1 MGLFSFIG
9 DAVEDLGDS
18 LTGAWKDISG
28 RSARDAEKDA
38 AKAQLSAQDQ
48 AYSLFEPYANTTEDI
63 ALSNRD
69 ATAVGFGQNIGDIFS
84 SGALDPL
91 ISERQ
96 DAATNYMAS
105 RGLRRSG
112 AAASKAAEIP
122 TDLAFALEQEL
133 SNRRAS
139 NIGRGYSAT
148 SNMANIRTGQGLT
161 SAEGIL
167 GAQSARAAGN
177 ANLVDMGTDIL
188 GALLSDERLKS
199 NIEQIGSISG
209 VPVISWSWNNDA
221 YEKYGLSGSSLGF
234 SAQEI
239 KKIKPHCVDDS
250 GEHLRVYYDKLL
262 EELNHGG

>member
-1 MGLFSFIG
+1 MGLFSFVANKVSG
-9 DAVEDLGDS
+9 GG
-18 LTGAWKDISG
+18 LTDAWKDFSG

-38 AKAQLSAQDQ
+38 ANAQLSAQDQ
-48 AYSLFEPYANTTEDI
+48 AYALFEPYANTAEDI

-69 ATAVGFGQNIGDIFS
+69 ATAAGFGQNIGDIFN

-96 DAATNYMAS
+96 DASTNYMAS

-112 AAASKAAEIP
+112 AAVSQAAEIP

-139 NIGRGYSAT
+139 NVGRGYSAT

-167 GAQSARAAGN
+167 GAQSAQAAGT
-177 ANLVDMGTDIL
+177 ANIINTGLDI
-188 GALLSDERLKS
+188 GKALFSDERLKN
-199 NIEQIGSISG
+199 NITKIGSISG
-209 VPVISWSWNNDA
+209 MPVITWSWNDKA
-221 YEKYGLSGSSLGF
+221 YEKYGLRGDSVGF
-234 SAQEI
+234 SAQEV
-239 KKIKPHCVDDS
+239 KKVRPSCVDDS

-262 EELNHGG
+262 QELNHGG